1 MFKDLPLELELE
13 ILVRVPA
20 TSLTHLKSTCKRW
33 YVLLKE
39 RFIEKNMG
47 KGARQFILKKDGGVY
62 SVSIGLDNSFEFTS
76 KLTSLEDSEPAVI
89 STIHQCDHYKK
100 TAAGYE
106 AQKRLN
112 QQMMEMMQRMYPN
125 KVFPNVPDPDSFLR
139 IYRVTRSSEISDENS
154 EEHFVGTSED
164 LTIGKSIE
172 IFRRA
177 FRRTGGPRSFL
188 GNFLTEFR
196 GKMNFRGV
204 ISEDLFR
211 RRPVVWNPCTS
222 QTRWIQPSNRNYKND
237 RYLLGYEND
246 NKSFQNYKIMRSSE
260 VRNEFGIYDF
270 NSDSW
275 RLLDRLTHI
284 WFIRSR
290 GVSLK
295 GSIYWV
301 AWDRCKPFTRKYLVR
316 FDFKREIFER
326 LSLPFR
332 SNYFDGE
339 FSLSVVRE
347 ERLSVFLQKFSEMK
361 IWVMDT
367 KIDEAKS
374 TNIQYSLVVDFSDIW
389 STYMS
394 SMVSFE
400 NFLVDEETKKVVLC
414 GRDGNAKLLCF

>member
-1 MFKDLPLELELE
+1 MTYRRFFPSVCRCFLVVDGLFLFTTKD
-13 ILVRVPA
+13 
-20 TSLTHLKSTCKRW
+20 S
-33 YVLLKE
+33 
-39 RFIEKNMG
+39 
-47 KGARQFILKKDGGVY
+47 
-62 SVSIGLDNSFEFTS
+62 
-76 KLTSLEDSEPAVI
+76 
-89 STIHQCDHYKK
+89 
-100 TAAGYE
+100 
-106 AQKRLN
+106 
-112 QQMMEMMQRMYPN
+112 
-125 KVFPNVPDPDSFLR
+125 
-139 IYRVTRSSEISDENS
+139 
-154 EEHFVGTSED
+154 
-164 LTIGKSIE
+164 
-172 IFRRA
+172 
-177 FRRTGGPRSFL
+177 
-188 GNFLTEFR
+188 
-196 GKMNFRGV
+196 
-204 ISEDLFR
+204 
-211 RRPVVWNPCTS
+211 RPVVWNPCTS

-414 GRDGNAKLLCF
+414 GRDGNGKNRIAIFFFFFLNKMLNSIQKKMNLFTAKLLCF

>member
-1 MFKDLPLELELE
+1 AIKRETTVMFKDLPLELELE

-47 KGARQFILKKDGGVY
+47 KGARQFILKKDDGVY
-62 SVSIGLDNSFEFTS
+62 SVSIGLDNSFEFT
-76 KLTSLEDSEPAVI
+76 
-89 STIHQCDHYKK
+89 
-100 TAAGYE
+100 
-106 AQKRLN
+106 R
-112 QQMMEMMQRMYPN
+112 
-125 KVFPNVPDPDSFLR
+125 
-139 IYRVTRSSEISDENS
+139 
-154 EEHFVGTSED
+154 
-164 LTIGKSIE
+164 
-172 IFRRA
+172 
-177 FRRTGGPRSFL
+177 
-188 GNFLTEFR
+188 
-196 GKMNFRGV
+196 
-204 ISEDLFR
+204 
-211 RRPVVWNPCTS
+211 
-222 QTRWIQPSNRNYKND
+222 
-237 RYLLGYEND
+237 YEND
-246 NKSFQNYKIMRSSE
+246 NKSFQSYKIMRSSE

-394 SMVSFE
+394 SM
-400 NFLVDEETKKVVLC
+400 
-414 GRDGNAKLLCF
+414 